1 MQRAVVEKSWQR
13 WLRQLLSSGEK
24 EECAMAQEIKRPDM
38 GAVASRYRDPFAE
51 MRAEMDR
58 VFDSFSR
65 ARFLWP
71 AKFAQDDDGRE
82 GRAGSERSRE

>member
-1 MQRAVVEKSWQR
+1 MQRALVEKSWQR

-24 EECAMAQEIKRPDM
+24 EERAMAQEIMRPDM

-58 VFDSFSR
+58 VFAVFSGPVS
-65 ARFLWP
+65 L
-71 AKFAQDDDGRE
+71 
-82 GRAGSERSRE
+82 AGQVYPR